1 MYNVSNTYMTE
12 WNKPSKS
19 FSIRG
24 SIGNHNFWEDNI
36 IRGSLRILYQCS
48 SRNEVQIGSVYS
60 AQLDA
65 TFVNIPM
72 SRRSWKGKTIELSEG
87 LGLPSGQYE
96 YVPLGVFT
104 ISEAEHMRGG
114 VVVTAYDNMVKFD
127 RGFRL
132 NNTRGTAYQL
142 LRLVCNNCGVGLG
155 MSKADIEGL
164 PNGRITLV
172 LNSDNDI
179 ETYRDFLS
187 WIAQTLCSFAYID
200 RTGKLRLKMYLDEV
214 NILLDKTLRFEGGA
228 VSDYVTRYTGLSV
241 VDFKTESTKYYG
253 MQVDDGL
260 TYNLG
265 SNPLLQYGASDIKDN
280 MRKAILEGLSTI
292 EYTPFD
298 ISGHFGGLFDLGDV
312 IDLHDGIGVN
322 SIGCIMSIEYRLN
335 DSVKLAGFGANPEL
349 ASAKSKTDKNIAG
362 LLNKDKGNEIQFY
375 NFVNADNYAV
385 GQSAVNVIDM
395 LYTTIS
401 DTNVV
406 FQGEILCNV
415 TNDCVV
421 EVTYLIDGVAE
432 FYHPTET
439 WGQGKHILSLMYF
452 MGSNEYESH
461 DFVVQLKCLSGSLTI
476 DADSARSIIWGQGL
490 VAEQDWDGR
499 LQFTERINLIDIDD
513 SIGVEAFTYSM
524 TAETQNPISN
534 TFEEEFG
541 LINIDESIT
550 VEEFN
555 EVLYMNKLPLH
566 DEYWADVYE
575 YTWAQIYDNYLW

>member
-19 FSIRG
+19 FSIWG

-104 ISEAEHMRGG
+104 ISEAEHMQGG
-114 VVVTAYDNMVKFD
+114 VVVTAFDNMVKFD

-132 NNTRGTAYQL
+132 NNTRGSAYQL
-142 LRLVCNNCGVGLG
+142 LRLACNNCGVELG
-155 MSKADIEGL
+155 MSRAEVEAL
-164 PNGRITLV
+164 PNGGTTLV
-172 LNSDNDI
+172 LNSENDI

-187 WIAQTLCSFAYID
+187 WVAQTLASFAYIN
-200 RTGKLRLKMYLDEV
+200 RAGKLRLKAYSDNV
-214 NILLDKTLRFEGGA
+214 DIQIDKTIRFTGGV

-253 MQVDDGL
+253 LEVDDGL

-265 SNPLLQYGASDIKDN
+265 SNPLLQNGSDVVKDN
-280 MRKAILEGLSTI
+280 MRKAVLNGLSVI
-292 EYTPFD
+292 DYTPFE

-375 NFVNADNYAV
+375 NFVNADNYTV

-406 FQGEILCNV
+406 FQGEISCNV
-415 TNDCVV
+415 TSDCVV

-432 FYHPTET
+432 AYHPTET
-439 WGQGKHILSLMYF
+439 WEAGKHILSLMYF

-461 DFVVQLKCLSGSLTI
+461 DLVVQLKCLSGSLTI

-490 VAEQDWDGR
+490 VAEQEWDGR
-499 LQFTERINLIDIDD
+499 LQFTERINLIDIDE
-513 SIGVEAFTYSM
+513 SIGFETFTYSM
-524 TAETQNPISN
+524 TAEAQNPISN

-541 LINIDESIT
+541 LINIDENIT

-555 EVLYMNKLPLH
+555 EVLYMNKLSLH

-575 YTWAQIYDNYLW
+575 YTWAQIHDNYLW